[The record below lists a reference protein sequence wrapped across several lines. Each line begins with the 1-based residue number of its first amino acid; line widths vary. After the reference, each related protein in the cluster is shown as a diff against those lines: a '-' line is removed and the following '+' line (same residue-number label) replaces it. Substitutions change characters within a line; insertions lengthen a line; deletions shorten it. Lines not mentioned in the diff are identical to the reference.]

1 MERRRIAVI
10 GSGIAGLTAAYVLQR
25 EHDVTLF
32 EADERLGG
40 HAHTHDVPTG
50 AVDSGFIVH
59 NRRTYPL
66 LTRLLSELGVQ
77 TRESEMSL
85 SVSCAGCGLEYAGGR
100 GLTGLLAQPRLRLPY
115 LRMLSEVPRF
125 HRAARREL
133 AARNERTVAAFAAG
147 FSPYFDAHYLTP
159 LISAVWSCAPAMA
172 RHYPARYLFAFLR
185 NHGMLSVGGSP
196 RWRTVAGGS
205 RTYVE
210 HIAKQLSAVRTS
222 CLVRGLRRSGEGV
235 ELVADGRHTF
245 AAAVVATHPDQ
256 ALRLL
261 AEPTPAEREV
271 LGAFTYSRNEAVL
284 HTDTTVLPTAVNAR
298 ASWNLRMDC
307 RSGATPG
314 VRVSYDMN
322 RLQGQPYLVS
332 LGEPI
337 AEHHQIARTVY
348 EHPAYTPESVAA
360 QRRLPSLNDARI
372 AFAGAYH
379 GWGFHEDGCRSGLLA
394 AQALG
399 GDW

>member
-25 EHDVTLF
+25 DHDVTLF

-66 LTRLLSELGVQ
+66 LTRLFAELGVE
-77 TRESEMSL
+77 TRASQMSL
-85 SVSCAGCGLEYAGGR
+85 SVSCAGCGLEYAGGK
-100 GLTGLLAQPRLRLPY
+100 GLTGLLAQRRVRPAY
-115 LRMLSEVPRF
+115 LRMLGEVPRF
-125 HRAARREL
+125 RRAARRAL
-133 AARNERTVAAFAAG
+133 ATGQDQTLGEFAGG
-147 FSPYFDAHYLTP
+147 FTSYFGTHFLTP
-159 LISAVWSCAPAMA
+159 LISAVWSCAPATA
-172 RHYPARYLFAFLR
+172 QRYPARHLFTFLR
-185 NHGMLSVGGSP
+185 NHGMLEVGGSP
-196 RWRTVAGGS
+196 RWRTVVGGS
-205 RTYVE
+205 RAYVE
-210 HIAKQLSAVRTS
+210 RIAKHLPAVRTS
-222 CLVRGLRRSGEGV
+222 CAVSELRRSGEGV

-284 HTDTTVLPTAVNAR
+284 HTDTTVLPRAAGAR

-307 RSGATPG
+307 RAGAVPS
-314 VRVSYDMN
+314 VRVSYDMD

-337 AEHHQIARTVY
+337 AAHHEIARMVY
-348 EHPAYTPESVAA
+348 RHPAYTPESVAA
-360 QRRLPSLNDARI
+360 QRRLPSLNDASI
-372 AFAGAYH
+372 AFAGAYQ

>member
-25 EHDVTLF
+25 DHDVTLF
-32 EADERLGG
+32 ESDARLGG

-66 LTRLLSELGVQ
+66 LTRLFAELGVR
-77 TRESEMSL
+77 TRASPMSL
-85 SVSCAGCGLEYAGGR
+85 SVACAGCGLEYAGGK
-100 GLTGLLAQPRLRLPY
+100 GLTGLLAQRPRPAY
-115 LRMLSEVPRF
+115 LRMLGEMPRF
-125 HRAARREL
+125 RRAARHLL
-133 AARNERTVAAFAAG
+133 ASGQDRTLGEFAEG
-147 FSPYFDAHYLTP
+147 FTTYFGTHFLTP

-172 RHYPARYLFAFLR
+172 LEYPARHLFTFLR
-185 NHGMLSVGGSP
+185 NHGMLAVGGSP
-196 RWRTVAGGS
+196 SWRTVVGGS
-205 RTYVE
+205 RAYVE
-210 HIAKQLSAVRTS
+210 RIAKHLTAVHTNCAVRE
-222 CLVRGLRRSGEGV
+222 LRRSGDGV

-261 AEPTPAEREV
+261 AEPTPTEREV

-284 HTDTTVLPTAVNAR
+284 HTDTTLLPRAPGAR

-307 RSGATPG
+307 RAAAAPR
-314 VRVSYDMN
+314 VRVSYDMD

-337 AEHHQIARTVY
+337 AEQHQLARMVYHHPV
-348 EHPAYTPESVAA
+348 YTPASVAA
-360 QRRLPSLNDARI
+360 QRRLPSLNDASI
-372 AFAGAYH
+372 VFAGAYH